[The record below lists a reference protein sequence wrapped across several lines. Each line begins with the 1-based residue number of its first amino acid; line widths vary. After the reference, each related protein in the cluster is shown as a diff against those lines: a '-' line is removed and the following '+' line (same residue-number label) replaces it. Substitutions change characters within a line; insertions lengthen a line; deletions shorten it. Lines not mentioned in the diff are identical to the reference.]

1 MKISLINAT
10 YSNFEYIV
18 PLLKNLNTQN
28 YKNFELI
35 VCDQNPNTIIK
46 EQIDNFHSEFDVR
59 YIKID
64 VPGLS
69 NARNHGLDVAN
80 GDIIGF
86 VDDDCS
92 YPADFFEKISNYFVE
107 NNDLRIKSV
116 SIRNEKDLS
125 LLPFTPIK
133 EKVPITFRNIFDT
146 ITSVGFFHSK
156 NNNVRFDKKFGLG
169 AEFGSCEEMDYV
181 YQLLLNGFSGFYL
194 PELYVMHPKVLNLK
208 DQNIN
213 NVFKRSKGHG
223 AYFKKN
229 NLPMFKS
236 LQIILI
242 RPLGGLILSLFKFD
256 LKLFKRYQNMLSGRI
271 IGYYSYKRN

>member
-10 YSNFEYIV
+10 YSNFEYII
-18 PLLKNLNTQN
+18 PLLKNLNSQN

-35 VCDQNPNTIIK
+35 VCDQNSNNIIK
-46 EQIDNFHSEFDVR
+46 DQINYFNSEFDIR

-69 NARNHGLDVAN
+69 NARNHGLDIAK

-92 YPADFFEKISNYFVE
+92 YPPNFFKKISDYFFENKGLHI
-107 NNDLRIKSV
+107 LSV
-116 SIRNEKDLS
+116 SIRDEDDLS
-125 LLPFTPIK
+125 LLPFTPIN
-133 EKVPITFRNIFDT
+133 EKVPIKFENIFDT
-146 ITSVGFFHSK
+146 ITSVGFFHLK
-156 NNNVRFDKKFGLG
+156 NNQVRFDKKFGLG
-169 AEFGSCEEMDYV
+169 AEYGSCEEMDYV

-194 PELYVMHPKVLNLK
+194 PELYVMHPKVFNLK

-213 NVFKRSKGHG
+213 NIFKRSKGHG

-236 LQIILI
+236 FQIILL

-256 LKLFKRYQNMLSGRI
+256 LKLFNRYKYMLFGRI
-271 IGYYSYKRN
+271 VGYYSYKND